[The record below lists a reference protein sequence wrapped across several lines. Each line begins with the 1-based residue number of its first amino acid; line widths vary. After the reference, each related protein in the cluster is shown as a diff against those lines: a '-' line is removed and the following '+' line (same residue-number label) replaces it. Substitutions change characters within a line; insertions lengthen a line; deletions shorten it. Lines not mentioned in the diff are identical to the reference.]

1 MNPGVIVIIVCLFSD
16 VFLFFFLGHW
26 LSLFSPWPL
35 VPVHWPAFT
44 VFFWCL
50 PWIIQCLSYSPKWS
64 WRCSWLREILV
75 KLGSWSFVM
84 KTHGICDATC
94 SIYVFALDPD
104 ISPLKKQKKCPSHHT
119 PVILPNQRH
128 GWIHRCSKSRPW
140 FQVEKKLRFCR
151 YISGITMI

>member
-26 LSLFSPWPL
+26 ALPFLALAPGTCSLASL
-35 VPVHWPAFT
+35 HS
-44 VFFWCL
+44 FFLCL

-104 ISPLKKQKKCPSHHT
+104 ISPLKEQKNA
-119 PVILPNQRH
+119 PVIIPQSYFRTKGTGGYIDVPNH
-128 GWIHRCSKSRPW
+128 GLDFRL
-140 FQVEKKLRFCR
+140 KKN
-151 YISGITMI
+151 SGFAVI